1 MIGLEETEVQVPE
14 DITDG
19 VRLLC
24 AKVFRRRNLHVK
36 PQSWFNTMT
45 RTAIGKYVTDK
56 IRIILYL
63 ILSPSIKFC

>member
-24 AKVFRRRNLHVK
+24 AKVFEGKLTREATIMV
-36 PQSWFNTMT
+36 QYYD
-45 RTAIGKYVTDK
+45 RTAIGKYVTE
-56 IRIILYL
+56 I
-63 ILSPSIKFC
+63 